1 MNYSTLLLTLTIF
14 TCACALALSSRETY
28 AQSTEFST
36 CVAGLK
42 TRALDEGLDHAAVE
56 EIFGVIEELP
66 GVIKSDRSQPEFV
79 QTFEEYYALRVTQG
93 RVDTGRELLARHHGL
108 LSQVSAETGIPAQ
121 YLVAFWGL
129 ETNFG
134 SYLGKLSIPSALA
147 TLACDPRRGKF
158 FADQLFAAT
167 RIVASGD
174 LTAAGMQGSWA
185 GAMGHMQFMPTT
197 YIAHARDGDNDG
209 RRDLLGSIDDAM
221 ASAAHYLAAM
231 GWQRGYKWGR
241 EVYLPDGFDYA
252 QAGTQNWQPLST
264 WRDLGVTDTSGRVVA
279 DLDIQSAVVLPSGH
293 LGPAF
298 LVYPNFR
305 IIMKWNRSEAYAI
318 AVGRLADRIAGA
330 GVLHRPH
337 PPAEEVKFTSVQIK
351 QMQAQ
356 LNALGYD
363 SGKPDGVIGS
373 GTRRAVRTF
382 QKDHGLIADGYPSNT
397 LFSFINAKA
406 NS

>member
-1 MNYSTLLLTLTIF
+1 MNYSTLLLS
-14 TCACALALSSRETY
+14 LAVGLSLNLAAPETS
-28 AQSTEFST
+28 AQNSEFAT

-42 TRALDEGLDHAAVE
+42 SRALEQGLDRAAVE
-56 EIFGVIEELP
+56 DIFSVIEPLP
-66 GVIKSDRSQPEFV
+66 DVIKSDRSQPEFV
-79 QTFEEYYALRVTQG
+79 QTFEEYYARRVTED
-93 RVDTGRELLARHHGL
+93 RVDTGRALLVEHRAL
-108 LSQVSAETGIPAQ
+108 LNRVSAATGVPAQ

-174 LTAAGMQGSWA
+174 LTASSMQGSWA

-221 ASAAHYLAAM
+221 ASAAYYLADM
-231 GWQRGYKWGR
+231 GWQPGYKWGR

-264 WRDLGVTDTSGRVVA
+264 WHELGVTDTAGRPVA
-279 DLDIQSAVVLPSGH
+279 NLDLQSALVLPSGH

-330 GVLHRPH
+330 GRLHRAHP
-337 PPAEEVKFTSVQIK
+337 PPAEVKFSSAQIK
-351 QMQAQ
+351 RMQTQ

-373 GTRRAVRTF
+373 GTRRAVRAF
-382 QKDHGLIADGYPSNT
+382 QKDHGLIADGYPST
-397 LFSFINAKA
+397 KVLEQVDAKA
-406 NS
+406 QS